1 MKSYQLFI
9 YMIQLYCLM
18 IFYTKDIINI
28 YDNGNESMYISY
40 NIAPYGYVTDIISPY
55 MDM

>member
-1 MKSYQLFI
+1 
-9 YMIQLYCLM
+9 M
-18 IFYTKDIINI
+18 IFYTKDIIIIYTHI